1 MPSEPEQRCS
11 GRRHRGRVVCSRQHR
26 SARVRCTSG
35 EKCSH
40 SDLGARTFKRRIL
53 PLAHTLVWCTEHVWG
68 GRRRFQRAAR
78 AQGATPAARL
88 VWVVWRQNRRFQPR
102 APCTAATPRGASRTR
117 SGPDPA
123 WRVGR
128 RCQANQSGGAAAAG
142 AAAGSSAVGN
152 TAALVYGVPLRS
164 GEKCSH
170 SDLGARIFK
179 RRIPPLVHT
188 LIWCTEH
195 VWDGQARSN
204 SVAGARVATPAAWLV
219 WVLFGLPPR
228 RRVLTEKSASAAT
241 ASLKTGAAPLP
252 VLVCDVPSR
261 GNGQRI

>member
-53 PLAHTLVWCTEHVWG
+53 PLAHTLIWCKEHVWG
-68 GRRRFQRAAR
+68 GQRRFQRAAR

-102 APCTAATPRGASRTR
+102 APRTAATPRGASRTR

-152 TAALVYGVPLRS
+152 TAALVYGVPPVKSARILTLALVFSKGAYRR
-164 GEKCSH
+164 
-170 SDLGARIFK
+170 LYIRLYGARSTSGTV
-179 RRIPPLVHT
+179 RRGPTVSR
-188 LIWCTEH
+188 
-195 VWDGQARSN
+195 GRGSQ
-204 SVAGARVATPAAWLV
+204 
-219 WVLFGLPPR
+219 
-228 RRVLTEKSASAAT
+228 
-241 ASLKTGAAPLP
+241 PLP
-252 VLVCDVPSR
+252 HGWFGCFSGCRR
-261 GNGQRI
+261 GGVF